1 MSISRHHL
9 TRAVITLPYQ
19 PSPILS
25 LSLFLTVSI
34 YQLKLSNEICLVA
47 ALLYW
52 KENKDFSYYSFIS
65 SVCVLEE
72 RDASRGFPTRSA
84 RLDLF
89 HLLILFARERGQS
102 SHQWP
107 RDKKKSPN
115 LFPFIIFFVL
125 FAHERWSSVYA
136 LEGRIDAVKKKNKIL
151 NPIGIAPI
159 ELRILNCF
167 NQWRKW
173 CWAPELRESAEACRV
188 LFNRRDLF
196 YLLYI
201 FKEEARLPPLLL
213 LLLI

>member
-25 LSLFLTVSI
+25 LSFFLTVSI

-107 RDKKKSPN
+107 RDKKKKPKSVS
-115 LFPFIIFFVL
+115 IYYFFRPL
-125 FAHERWSSVYA
+125 RPRKMIKCLCTWGTNRRS
-136 LEGRIDAVKKKNKIL
+136 KKKKKIL

-173 CWAPELRESAEACRV
+173 CWAPELGESAEACRV